1 MCHDLIYFC
10 SFANQKGNKMGKIYT
25 KSGDSGTTSL
35 VGGKRIKK
43 QDELLEAYGTCDELN
58 SFIALLMAE
67 TEREGGEIADTS
79 TLLRR
84 IQNTL
89 FDIGGLMATLPEEW
103 DKYWKG
109 SVQHIETET
118 EFLETAIDKW
128 ESELPPLKQF
138 ILPGGN
144 RAIAA
149 AHICRTV
156 CRRLERRMVP
166 LTDRFDGYLPLI
178 KYVNRLSDF
187 FFILARIL
195 HQKGHVDVNSYQFTK

>member
-1 MCHDLIYFC
+1 
-10 SFANQKGNKMGKIYT
+10 MGKIYT

-58 SFIALLMAE
+58 SFIGLLIAE
-67 TEREGGEIADTS
+67 IEDFKVKTAQAEDIVEV
-79 TLLRR
+79 LKHV
-84 IQNTL
+84 QNTI
-89 FDIGGLMATLPEEW
+89 FDVGGLLATESEQW
-103 DKYWKG
+103 AQYWNNRPAL
-109 SVQHIETET
+109 IEKET
-118 EFLETAIDKW
+118 TALEQQIDKW
-128 ESELPPLKQF
+128 DETLPPLKQF